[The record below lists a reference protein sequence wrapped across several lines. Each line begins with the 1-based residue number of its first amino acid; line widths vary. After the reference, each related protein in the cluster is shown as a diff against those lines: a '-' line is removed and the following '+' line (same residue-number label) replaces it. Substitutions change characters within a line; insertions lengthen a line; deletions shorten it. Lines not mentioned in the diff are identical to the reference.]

1 MSGALRILVLA
12 ALLLAPA
19 AGLAAEDAGTIEP
32 DRPDV
37 SNSTRTVPRGAV
49 QLETGV
55 EYSRTRAAE
64 QQDRRLLAVSAGL
77 RVGIT
82 DRLEVGVD
90 GEPII
95 RLRGEEDATDHGD
108 VFLNAKYRFLDAQGG
123 WPSLGVQPFL
133 KLPLAEAPLGS
144 EKPDLG
150 VIGLASFDLP
160 WQLDLDVNAALA
172 LIGQSRPGGY
182 LVQGRTSASLSR
194 ELVDRLSA
202 FAEVFFASRD
212 EWRSRHA
219 VGFDTGLVWKLSRW
233 LALDVAAET
242 SLAGPGPDWA
252 VRGGLSVRF
261 GR

>member
-1 MSGALRILVLA
+1 MIRALRLLVLA
-12 ALLLAPA
+12 VLLLAPT
-19 AGLAAEDAGTIEP
+19 AGLAAEDAGAIEP

-37 SNSTRTVPRGAV
+37 SNSTKTVPRGGV

-55 EYSRTRAAE
+55 EYARARAAE
-64 QQDRRLLAVSAGL
+64 QQDQRLFAVKAGI

-82 DRLEVGVD
+82 DRLEVGID
-90 GEPII
+90 AEPFV

-108 VFLNAKYRFLDAQGG
+108 IFLNVKYRFLDARDG
-123 WPSLGVQPFL
+123 WPSLGIQPFL
-133 KLPLAEAPLGS
+133 KLPIAERPLGS
-144 EKPDLG
+144 EKPDVG

-160 WQLDLDVNAALA
+160 WELDLDVNAGLA
-172 LIGQSRPGGY
+172 LIGQSRPGGF

-194 ELVDRLSA
+194 KIVERLSA

-219 VGFDTGLVWKLSRW
+219 VGFDTGLIWKLTSR